1 MSSIKYCRY
10 GVLTSKCFTVPLVT
24 IFTKFDAQ
32 IIQEFTNLSGVLD
45 VKVKWDKARENAES
59 TFHCTYLSQVLS
71 SAYPPKAYV
80 RLEGENVK
88 NLLFIIDIALY
99 NRYGY
104 ARE

>member
-1 MSSIKYCRY
+1 
-10 GVLTSKCFTVPLVT
+10 VT

-32 IIQEFTNLSGVLD
+32 IIQEYTNLNGILD
-45 VKVKWDKARENAES
+45 DKVKWEKARENAES
-59 TFHCTYLSQVLS
+59 TFQSTYLLQLLS

-80 RLEGENVK
+80 QLEGEYVET
-88 NLLFIIDIALY
+88 LLFIIAYTALF